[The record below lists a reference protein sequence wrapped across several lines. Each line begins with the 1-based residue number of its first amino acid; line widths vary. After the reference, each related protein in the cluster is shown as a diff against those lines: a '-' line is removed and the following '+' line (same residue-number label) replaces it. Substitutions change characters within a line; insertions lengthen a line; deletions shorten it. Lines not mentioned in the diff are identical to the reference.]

1 MFFACHR
8 LETARASMSPIS
20 LATALLLSQ
29 VVPCAVHRLTG
40 ADSPRMRRCTAHLAI
55 DGGCNVPDCSAVRRA

>member
-8 LETARASMSPIS
+8 LETARASLSPIS
-20 LATALLLSQ
+20 VATALLLSQ

-40 ADSPRMRRCTAHLAI
+40 GDSPRMRRA
-55 DGGCNVPDCSAVRRA
+55 